1 MRSILVLFHSQEYGN
16 TAAMAQ
22 AIGEGV
28 RAAGAQVTLVNTN
41 EQRLDLEQYRHFD
54 AVAFGSPDYW
64 SYIAGGL
71 KVFIDDWYIA
81 GKSNRRGLEDKPYG
95 LFYSHGGGGQVRRP
109 LEELFRRMG
118 SQVGQTIASYGRP
131 DKAVLEACRE
141 LGQQLA
147 HASDDQREEE

>member
-1 MRSILVLFHSQEYGN
+1 MGSVLILYHSQEYGN

-22 AIGEGV
+22 AVGEGA
-28 RAAGAQVTLVNTN
+28 RTAGVDVTLINTN

-81 GKSNRRGLEDKPYG
+81 CKSNRRGLENKPYG
-95 LFYSHGGGGQVRRP
+95 LFYSHGGGGAVRRP
-109 LEELFRRMG
+109 FQELFGRMG
-118 SQVGQTIASYGRP
+118 SQVGEIIESYGRP
-131 DKAVLEACRE
+131 NDTVLQACRQ
-141 LGQQLA
+141 LGRQLA
-147 HASDDQREEE
+147 HAIQK